1 MTSRTCGAPFCA
13 RSWHSVSLTL
23 RLPFNFL
30 RYRRVP
36 HLPQSSVMRSAWR
49 QLLRP
54 HMEIKWFCIKEVPPC
69 FLSHLLRVDTLGV
82 IKLMIR
88 ANYWR
93 TITQSALCWDFLKFH
108 VYQRY
113 KCTFLKSQRVV
124 QVCAKLS
131 NSLLFAPLIFPRGH
145 HFQPSEEIIWVF
157 IFTSLNTLRITF
169 LFFSVWH
176 YLLTS
181 FFGWWQLSFYSLP
194 GPSPHTSRYN
204 FPLPQLPNI
213 TIL

>member
-131 NSLLFAPLIFPRGH
+131 NSLLFAPLIFPEATISNPLKRLFGYLSSH
-145 HFQPSEEIIWVF
+145 LWTHLGSHFY
-157 IFTSLNTLRITF
+157 
-169 LFFSVWH
+169 FSVFDIIYWPPSLDDDNWAFIRSPAPH
-176 YLLTS
+176 HT
-181 FFGWWQLSFYSLP
+181 LP
-194 GPSPHTSRYN
+194 GTTFHSPN
-204 FPLPQLPNI
+204 FPI
-213 TIL
+213 